1 MPENAERIDVDT
13 ARSRVESGDAL
24 LVCAYD
30 DDEKCRELTLEGS
43 ITLSELRSRDVNE
56 DREIVFYCA

>member
-13 ARSRVESGDAL
+13 ARSRVESGNTL

-30 DDEKCRELTLEGS
+30 DDEKYQKMALEGS
-43 ITLSELRSRDVNE
+43 IPLSEFRSRDVGE